1 MVVKLTGTVEGN
13 PVIFERQGG
22 DTWTCVVPATLSGTY
37 VAEFTAIDD
46 AGNVAY
52 CAQYIIAIDLSAL
65 CVHLEPCPWKAELIE
80 KEYVAKCILSNY
92 YAELMRPEC
101 GGTR

>member
-1 MVVKLTGTVEGN
+1 MVVKLTGIVEGH
-13 PVIFERQGG
+13 PVICERVSG
-22 DTWTCVVPATLSGTY
+22 DTWTCTVPATLSGTY

-65 CVHLEPCPWKAELIE
+65 CVHIIKDDHCYELVDTDLEAEIVRDDLCVEIVQPVCME
-80 KEYVAKCILSNY
+80 GI
-92 YAELMRPEC
+92 
-101 GGTR
+101 

>member
-37 VAEFTAIDD
+37 VVELTAVDD
-46 AGNVAY
+46 AGNTAY

-65 CVHLEPCPWKAELIE
+65 CVHLEPYPWKAQLLE
-80 KEYVAKCILSNY
+80 KEYVATCILSNY
-92 YAELMRPEC
+92 YAELMKSEC
-101 GGTR
+101 GGAR